1 MHSFF
6 WYSSL
11 LITDSSK
18 VGSCRQTSTLAEPG
32 AKACNSERHFSYS
45 ERHAAWVFIHPRRRC
60 QLTQCKAPRMD
71 LEPHWNNWP

>member
-18 VGSCRQTSTLAEPG
+18 VGSCRQTSILAEPG
-32 AKACNSERHFSYS
+32 AKACYSERHFGY
-45 ERHAAWVFIHPRRRC
+45 
-60 QLTQCKAPRMD
+60 
-71 LEPHWNNWP
+71 

>member
-18 VGSCRQTSTLAEPG
+18 AGSCRPNLDAGRAWHQGMHACSRRDWCLTAKGPCGTPNCLA
-32 AKACNSERHFSYS
+32 
-45 ERHAAWVFIHPRRRC
+45 
-60 QLTQCKAPRMD
+60 
-71 LEPHWNNWP
+71 

>member
-32 AKACNSERHFSYS
+32 AKACDSERHFSYS
-45 ERHAAWVFIHPRRRC
+45 YITPFVKYHFVIPLAIKPRCSVLHRR
-60 QLTQCKAPRMD
+60 AFFSSAS
-71 LEPHWNNWP
+71 EF